1 MIEPNLALDQINQLA
16 IPINQDLNLIN
27 TDNDSPTVEKEGQ
40 ADKAP
45 WVDAAWTDDYFTE
58 NKEALRVR
66 SQKQDTTSQS
76 RMRPDQ
82 TISNSVASWKLKYRL
97 GAQTKKNFK

>member
-1 MIEPNLALDQINQLA
+1 MFIEILRIKHESFFFSL
-16 IPINQDLNLIN
+16 
-27 TDNDSPTVEKEGQ
+27 S
-40 ADKAP
+40 
-45 WVDAAWTDDYFTE
+45 AWTDDYFTE